1 MHRPSVL
8 RGPSRRG
15 NFAARLA
22 ARTKKPRSRKTDPE
36 LIRAELVA
44 RVRAEIALGTY
55 ETPEKLE
62 LALARLLED
71 ARSGR

>member
-15 NFAARLA
+15 HFVSRLPL
-22 ARTKKPRSRKTDPE
+22 RKKKRKTDSQVF
-36 LIRAELVA
+36 RAELVA
-44 RVRAEIALGTY
+44 RVRSEIALGTY

-71 ARSGR
+71 ISPRR

>member
-15 NFAARLA
+15 HFASRLPL
-22 ARTKKPRSRKTDPE
+22 RTEKRKAHPE
-36 LIRAELVA
+36 LFRAQLVA
-44 RVRAEIALGTY
+44 RVRSEIALGTY

-62 LALARLLED
+62 VALARLLD
-71 ARSGR
+71 DVSPGR

>member
-15 NFAARLA
+15 HFASRLP
-22 ARTKKPRSRKTDPE
+22 RNKNRRSRKVDPE
-36 LIRAELVA
+36 RFRADLVA
-44 RVRAEIALGTY
+44 RVRSEIALGTY

-62 LALARLLED
+62 LALTRLLD
-71 ARSGR
+71 DVSPGR

>member
-15 NFAARLA
+15 HFVSRLPL
-22 ARTKKPRSRKTDPE
+22 RNKKRKTGPE
-36 LIRAELVA
+36 LFRAELVA
-44 RVRAEIALGTY
+44 RVRSEIALGTY

-71 ARSGR
+71 VSPGC

>member
-15 NFAARLA
+15 HFASRLPF
-22 ARTKKPRSRKTDPE
+22 RNKKRKTDPQVF
-36 LIRAELVA
+36 RAELVA
-44 RVRAEIALGTY
+44 RVRSEIALGTY

-71 ARSGR
+71 VSPSR

>member
-15 NFAARLA
+15 HFVSRLPLGN
-22 ARTKKPRSRKTDPE
+22 KKRKTEPE
-36 LIRAELVA
+36 LFRAELVA
-44 RVRAEIALGTY
+44 RIRAEIAQGTY
-55 ETPEKLE
+55 ETPEKVE

-71 ARSGR
+71 LAPGG

>member
-15 NFAARLA
+15 HFVSRLPRA
-22 ARTKKPRSRKTDPE
+22 NKKRKTDPE
-36 LIRAELVA
+36 LFRADLVA
-44 RVRAEIALGTY
+44 RIRSEIALGTY

-62 LALARLLED
+62 LALARLLD
-71 ARSGR
+71 DVSPSR

>member
-15 NFAARLA
+15 HFVSRLPL
-22 ARTKKPRSRKTDPE
+22 RNKKRRSRKNDPE
-36 LIRAELVA
+36 LFRAELVA

-62 LALARLLED
+62 LALTRLLDEVTT
-71 ARSGR
+71 RR

>member
-15 NFAARLA
+15 HFVSRLPL
-22 ARTKKPRSRKTDPE
+22 RNKKRKTDTQVF
-36 LIRAELVA
+36 RAELVA
-44 RVRAEIALGTY
+44 RVRSEIALGTY

-71 ARSGR
+71 ISPSR

>member
-15 NFAARLA
+15 HFVSRLPLG
-22 ARTKKPRSRKTDPE
+22 KKKRRSRKTDPE
-36 LIRAELVA
+36 LFRAELVA
-44 RVRAEIALGTY
+44 RVRSEIALGSY
-55 ETPEKLE
+55 ETPEKLD

-71 ARSGR
+71 IALDR